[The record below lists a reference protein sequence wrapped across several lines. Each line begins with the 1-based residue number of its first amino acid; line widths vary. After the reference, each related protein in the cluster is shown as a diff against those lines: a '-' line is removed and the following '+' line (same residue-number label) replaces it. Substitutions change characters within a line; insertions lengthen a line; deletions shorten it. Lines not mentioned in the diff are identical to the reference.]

1 MDTKTFYEAHVS
13 DLHETPTAQLRY
25 NEMLHD
31 SELMWNKIYSL
42 PFQVALDTY
51 TRDFQYKILN
61 RILFTD
67 SKLFKLK
74 LVESPLCSFCDKN
87 EETLEHLFVFCEHSK
102 AFWKEISSWLHEC
115 GIETLPDLT
124 DQINIMFGLFD
135 IDNHFMLLNHIML
148 IAKHTILLCRQKSFT
163 PSFIIFLAHLKKIC
177 RIEKYLAKE
186 KEKLNLHLMKWQKLL
201 QSLVEITLPCVAL
214 Y

>member
-1 MDTKTFYEAHVS
+1 MCCGVS
-13 DLHETPTAQLRY
+13 SHLLSSLLCLKLAFNLDWSVVWRPLFG
-25 NEMLHD
+25 
-31 SELMWNKIYSL
+31 L
-42 PFQVALDTY
+42 PFAVALDSLSCSLDRCFNVLLCTFFVSVALDTY

-61 RILFTD
+61 RMLFTN

-135 IDNHFMLLNHIML
+135 ADNHFMLLNHIML
-148 IAKHTILLCRQKSFT
+148 IAKQTILLCRQKSIS
-163 PSFIIFLAHLKKIC
+163 PSFIIFLAHLKKFL
-177 RIEKYLAKE
+177 E
-186 KEKLNLHLMKWQKLL
+186 
-201 QSLVEITLPCVAL
+201 
-214 Y
+214 

>member
-1 MDTKTFYEAHVS
+1 
-13 DLHETPTAQLRY
+13 
-25 NEMLHD
+25 
-31 SELMWNKIYSL
+31 MWNKIYSL

-61 RILFTD
+61 RILFTN

-87 EETLEHLFVFCEHSK
+87 EETLEHLVFCEHSK

-115 GIETLPDLT
+115 GIETFPDLT

-135 IDNHFMLLNHIML
+135 DAF
-148 IAKHTILLCRQKSFT
+148 KSHHVNSKADHPSLQTEIYYPKFYYFPRT
-163 PSFIIFLAHLKKIC
+163 P
-177 RIEKYLAKE
+177 
-186 KEKLNLHLMKWQKLL
+186 
-201 QSLVEITLPCVAL
+201 
-214 Y
+214 